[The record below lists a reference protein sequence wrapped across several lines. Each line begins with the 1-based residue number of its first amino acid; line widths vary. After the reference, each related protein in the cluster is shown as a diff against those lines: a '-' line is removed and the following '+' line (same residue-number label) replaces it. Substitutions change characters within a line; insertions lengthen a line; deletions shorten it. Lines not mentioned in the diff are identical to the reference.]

1 MMMTAEEL
9 LRSKGV
15 KPTAQRV
22 VITQFLLNNFEHP
35 TADEVLEGV
44 KERLPVAL
52 SRATVYN
59 TLNALVE
66 AGVIREVTLEAGR
79 VRYDANMVEHHHFM
93 DVKSGK
99 IIDIPWEKV
108 PQLCQSLGAEYT
120 IHDYQITFYGEI
132 RSDTA

>member
-1 MMMTAEEL
+1 MMTAEEL